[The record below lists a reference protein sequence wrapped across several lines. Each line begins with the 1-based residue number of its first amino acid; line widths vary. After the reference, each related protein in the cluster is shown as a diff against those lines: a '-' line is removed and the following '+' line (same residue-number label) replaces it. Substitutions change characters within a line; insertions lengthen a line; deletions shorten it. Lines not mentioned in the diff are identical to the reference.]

1 LATDV
6 VESAEAGLRQ
16 IDSVVVYKLLS
27 PAAGAED
34 PEYKAKSRGIKILR
48 VGGRIRPH
56 VEQIFIS
63 TKLSI

>member
-1 LATDV
+1 MTTDV

-48 VGGRIRPH
+48 VGGSH
-56 VEQIFIS
+56 
-63 TKLSI
+63 